1 MKSLRTLAL
10 LAAMVGMG
18 VGTAA
23 FAAEPL
29 RLGAMPLNTWWY
41 VGGGAIANLVQ
52 TKLPAGT
59 TIEVL
64 ARGGGIAN
72 PVVTNE
78 NKTQIAF
85 SNVATAAWAWMGE
98 EEIYKGKKHQ
108 DIRGLGRRHQ
118 LGLHRRDAARGLHQ
132 EDRQRHAGEGA
143 GRQEPARHHEAGR

>member
-1 MKSLRTLAL
+1 MKREDVMRKLRALTLAGA
-10 LAAMVGMG
+10 LALGGAA
-18 VGTAA
+18 TAT

-52 TKLPAGT
+52 SKLPAGT

-72 PVVTNE
+72 PVVTND

-98 EEIYKGKKHQ
+98 EEI
-108 DIRGLGRRHQ
+108 
-118 LGLHRRDAARGLHQ
+118 
-132 EDRQRHAGEGA
+132 DRKSVV
-143 GRQEPARHHEAGR
+143 